1 MEGVGCLTTSLF
13 SEVVRFF
20 FALALGRAGSEGR
33 TTKPRV
39 CRWPR
44 PAWKALASTPAG
56 LVALETRLWHVR
68 SSRNSHYGT
77 DGAAPPKPDLDCSIF
92 CASRWQPAAGFLALE
107 DFESLKAFCEIFRFS
122 AAGSCR
128 LRYACHCSRA
138 CCSVFLPAS
147 ENFSLLQLDFFD
159 TDNPP
164 AQKNSPTFEQLH
176 TCSDGCR
183 RTIYMYI
190 YIYICIYNTC
200 IHIHEY
206 MCIYI
211 HI

>member
-1 MEGVGCLTTSLF
+1 MNFCAGAVVYTNEEASSVDSAAHPSFVQTFPPDVFLMEGVGCLTTSLF

-68 SSRNSHYGT
+68 SSRNSRYGT

-107 DFESLKAFCEIFRFS
+107 DFESF
-122 AAGSCR
+122 
-128 LRYACHCSRA
+128 LR
-138 CCSVFLPAS
+138 
-147 ENFSLLQLDFFD
+147 NF
-159 TDNPP
+159 
-164 AQKNSPTFEQLH
+164 
-176 TCSDGCR
+176 
-183 RTIYMYI
+183 
-190 YIYICIYNTC
+190 
-200 IHIHEY
+200 
-206 MCIYI
+206 
-211 HI
+211 